1 MSPQCLPLSVEKSM
15 PHWLNPTRLSF
26 WPAVRCVGLDGSN
39 AMSSSAWRRKV
50 QSWLTRLLP
59 LPLSRLA
66 QPSEPGPEPVASP
79 ARPKSAP
86 DAASAATSLSS
97 SSLPRNFAA
106 MIEDSEMNGICFVIV
121 PFDVC
126 TVSFA
131 GCSAPDAAS
140 PITWRWPLPPVAP
153 PAPANTTRPK
163 TARAA
168 KARTRFLTPVS
179 PLSN

>member
-1 MSPQCLPLSVEKSM
+1 PQCLPLSVEKSM

-86 DAASAATSLSS
+86 QNEAPGREYRILGRCFAMTAAISEVRALESWAYWDHEASRRSGARGRSAGGGIAGDGKPERTS
-97 SSLPRNFAA
+97 R
-106 MIEDSEMNGICFVIV
+106 
-121 PFDVC
+121 
-126 TVSFA
+126 
-131 GCSAPDAAS
+131 APSRA
-140 PITWRWPLPPVAP
+140 WRCGSRRLRIRV
-153 PAPANTTRPK
+153 
-163 TARAA
+163 
-168 KARTRFLTPVS
+168 
-179 PLSN
+179 